1 MCGENTRFVNSKSG
15 FHFLCSFVAWTA
27 GGQRSSFHSPHPLSL
42 SFSRRA
48 HFISSLLIQYSFA
61 YNFLHGAPL
70 HKFHA
75 NRNEQN
81 RKKGRLSR
89 VPVPMEWV
97 ANASE
102 RNVNDE
108 HEKTNFVSVQ
118 NDIFFTLYSK
128 QPSSHFDRRVFCVR
142 FGAFSF
148 LSDAPGSAWQIFLI
162 CVRLLLAWAQ
172 TANLRSWK
180 RRLGGSLNVSMRNE
194 APAHR

>member
-81 RKKGRLSR
+81 RKKAGCREYRFQWNELQMPQNGTWTTNMKRQTLFPCKTIYFSLSIQSSR
-89 VPVPMEWV
+89 AVISIVV
-97 ANASE
+97 CFVLGSE
-102 RNVNDE
+102 R
-108 HEKTNFVSVQ
+108 
-118 NDIFFTLYSK
+118 
-128 QPSSHFDRRVFCVR
+128 
-142 FGAFSF
+142 F
-148 LSDAPGSAWQIFLI
+148 LSYPTHPAPPDKYSSFACAFYLHELRQQI
-162 CVRLLLAWAQ
+162 CVRG
-172 TANLRSWK
+172 N
-180 RRLGGSLNVSMRNE
+180 GG
-194 APAHR
+194 